1 MKSTTVDETPLKYV
15 RASLHT
21 PVEVFVAVADT
32 VFETEKLTEGDLV
45 VVTEDEA
52 ALDPVTDADSD
63 REPEDER
70 DSDLE
75 PVIEAE
81 VDLEPEDERDVVL
94 EVVASIDSLADSL
107 LLIVLLADSLL
118 LIVLLAD
125 SLLLILVLGV
135 SDAVKLG
142 ETGDLVS
149 EGVGV
154 GDGIMTVYDMK
165 KTEPEPRLIIF
176 API

>member
-1 MKSTTVDETPLKYV
+1 VKSTIVDETPLKYV

-45 VVTEDEA
+45 LVTDEDA
-52 ALDPVTDADSD
+52 ALDPVTDAVSD
-63 REPEDER
+63 RESEDER

-81 VDLEPEDERDVVL
+81 VDLEPEDETDVVL

-107 LLIVLLADSLL
+107 LLIL
-118 LIVLLAD
+118 LLAD
-125 SLLLILVLGV
+125 SLLLILVLAV

-142 ETGDLVS
+142 ETGDAVT

>member
-1 MKSTTVDETPLKYV
+1 MKSTTVDDTPLKYV

-45 VVTEDEA
+45 VVTDDEA
-52 ALDPVTDADSD
+52 ALDPVTDAVSD

-81 VDLEPEDERDVVL
+81 VDLEPEDETDVVL

-118 LIVLLAD
+118 LI
-125 SLLLILVLGV
+125 LVLAV

-142 ETGDLVS
+142 ETGDLVTD
-149 EGVGV
+149 GVID

>member
-1 MKSTTVDETPLKYV
+1 MVDETPLKYV

-32 VFETEKLTEGDLV
+32 VFETEKLTDGDLV

-81 VDLEPEDERDVVL
+81 VDLESEDETDVVL
-94 EVVASIDSLADSL
+94 EVVASIDS
-107 LLIVLLADSLL
+107 LADSLL

-176 API
+176 AVI